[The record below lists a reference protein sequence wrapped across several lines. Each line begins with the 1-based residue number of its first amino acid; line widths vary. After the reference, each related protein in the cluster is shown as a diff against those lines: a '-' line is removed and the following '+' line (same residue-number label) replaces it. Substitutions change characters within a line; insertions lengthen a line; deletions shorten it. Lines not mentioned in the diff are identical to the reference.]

1 MSQDRRYQLLGRR
14 LVCENRR
21 FDVYFD
27 KFESDG
33 DIIPDFLVVKPK
45 VTSTDGY
52 SGICVLPEM
61 AGRVGLM
68 HGYRHHLDSLVWQAP
83 AGFCDPGET
92 AAQSG
97 LDGAFRGRI
106 VAAWID
112 QTIQLVG
119 CPRHFG
125 GRQWYF
131 KCPRD
136 NRNVAVL
143 WSPPGKRFFAGRKS
157 WGSQF
162 AFLSQFYGPGQRAHY
177 MVNKLCNRLEDP
189 EPYCPWKL
197 PAKPRW
203 MRRKTY
209 ERLVDRCERYYDE
222 ATTLPIEYRLS
233 GDVV

>member
-92 AAQSG
+92 AAQSARRELLEETG
-97 LDGAFRGRI
+97 LSCGEDSLRSLGQLLPDAGIIAARVSIFLAEGCTPASSKVHVSHEAG
-106 VAAWID
+106 VAALEFFSAPELRKLLANNPPMGSATMVACLKYLD
-112 QTIQLVG
+112 
-119 CPRHFG
+119 RG
-125 GRQWYF
+125 GH
-131 KCPRD
+131 K
-136 NRNVAVL
+136 
-143 WSPPGKRFFAGRKS
+143 G
-157 WGSQF
+157 
-162 AFLSQFYGPGQRAHY
+162 
-177 MVNKLCNRLEDP
+177 
-189 EPYCPWKL
+189 
-197 PAKPRW
+197 
-203 MRRKTY
+203 
-209 ERLVDRCERYYDE
+209 
-222 ATTLPIEYRLS
+222 
-233 GDVV
+233 